1 MATMTR
7 EEQIKQKEQQLFNIL
22 GKRMEWKGIT
32 KPEDL
37 WFSKSDL
44 IKGMERLGWWFMSLM
59 TFSPETTILNIS
71 SSPELLNEYIKN
83 IFEWLNT
90 TSNKKVADE
99 LFEVLIKNDTED
111 SEKTLSSFIYDVTL
125 YFNQN
130 PITIEDSDPAYS
142 SFKKAEEISKRFT
155 KGKYQI
161 VNQEENLNPDD
172 IKVEDVNLRKLQELL
187 SNDKTSLSQKD
198 ILRIIIN
205 LYGDTLF
212 NEKLSE
218 LKNN

>member
-71 SSPELLNEYIKN
+71 SSPELLNEYIKA
-83 IFEWLNT
+83 IFEWLGT
-90 TSNKKVADE
+90 TSNKKIADE

-161 VNQEENLNPDD
+161 VNQEESLNPDD
-172 IKVEDVNLRKLQELL
+172 IKVEDVNLKKLLELL

-205 LYGDTLF
+205 LYGDKLF